1 MGILKNHGGGKGRK
15 GKGFQQPSPK
25 IPTPIPTAPSR
36 AEPKKPSFSNLS
48 LYTEYLML
56 PPPRSL
62 QQLAMK
68 HGLPVA
74 PIEWYQLA
82 EAEAWAIAAQTFDDA
97 KSEARVGSNWEAAEE
112 TQRDVLQVTKDL
124 LADVKSHRIS
134 GDFEAAEL
142 TKSLMTTVKG
152 ITAVRLQVLE
162 GLERPESNS
171 AVDTPKVVAKAPEQ
185 MDIRALNM
193 LMWGTPL
200 DPYEWKKLQED

>member
-1 MGILKNHGGGKGRK
+1 MAKNHGVGRGNKGR
-15 GKGFQQPSPK
+15 GFQQPSPK
-25 IPTPIPTAPSR
+25 IPTPIPPPPR

-68 HGLPVA
+68 HELPTA
-74 PIEWYQLA
+74 PLEWYQLA
-82 EAEAWAIAAQTFDDA
+82 DSEGWAIAAQTFDDA
-97 KSEARVGSNWEAAEE
+97 KSEARIGSNWEAAEE
-112 TQRDVLQVTKDL
+112 TQREVLELTKDL
-124 LADVKSHRIS
+124 ISDCKRLRRSVDSVADTKDLANAIKT
-134 GDFEAAEL
+134 L
-142 TKSLMTTVKG
+142 
-152 ITAVRLQVLE
+152 TAVRLQVLE

-171 AVDTPKVVAKAPEQ
+171 AVDTPKVIAKAHEQ

>member
-1 MGILKNHGGGKGRK
+1 MGILKNHGSGKGNK

-25 IPTPIPTAPSR
+25 VPVPTPTAPPR

-68 HGLPVA
+68 HELTTAPV
-74 PIEWYQLA
+74 EWYQLA
-82 EAEAWAIAAQTFDDA
+82 ESEGWAIAAQTFDDA
-97 KSEARVGSNWEAAEE
+97 KGEARVGSNWEAATE
-112 TQRDVLQVTKDL
+112 TQREVLELTKDL
-124 LADVKSHRIS
+124 LLDCKRLRLSADSVADTKDLANAVKT
-134 GDFEAAEL
+134 L
-142 TKSLMTTVKG
+142 
-152 ITAVRLQVLE
+152 TAVRLQVLE

>member
-1 MGILKNHGGGKGRK
+1 MGILKNHGGGKGNK

-25 IPTPIPTAPSR
+25 VPAPIPTAPQR
-36 AEPKKPSFSNLS
+36 EEPKKPSFSNLS
-48 LYTEYLML
+48 LYTEYLIL

-68 HGLPVA
+68 HQLPTA
-74 PIEWYQLA
+74 PLEWYQA
-82 EAEAWAIAAQTFDDA
+82 YEAEGWAVAAQTYDDA
-97 KSEARVGSNWEAAEE
+97 KGEARIGANWEAAEE
-112 TQRDVLQVTKDL
+112 TQREVLELTKDL
-124 LADVKSHRIS
+124 LGDCKRHRRTADTVADTKDLANAVKT
-134 GDFEAAEL
+134 L
-142 TKSLMTTVKG
+142 
-152 ITAVRLQVLE
+152 TAVRLQVLE

-171 AVDTPKVVAKAPEQ
+171 AVDSPKVIAKAPEQ